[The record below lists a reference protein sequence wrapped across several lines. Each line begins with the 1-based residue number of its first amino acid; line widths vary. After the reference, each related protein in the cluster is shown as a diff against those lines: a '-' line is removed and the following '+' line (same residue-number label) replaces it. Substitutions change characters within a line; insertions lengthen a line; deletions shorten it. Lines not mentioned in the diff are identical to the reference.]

1 MSAQF
6 PVTIAATAAIDA
18 PVPPSALRQL
28 LKNKALVIGGGILLA
43 IVVLAVFAPL
53 FAPFDPYV
61 PDLAYRTVPPVWYDQ
76 GAWLHPL
83 GTDQLGRDYLSR
95 LRYGGRIS
103 LLIGVSVAV
112 ISGLIGTTM
121 GMLAGYFG
129 GRTDMLVSF

>member
-1 MSAQF
+1 M
-6 PVTIAATAAIDA
+6 
-18 PVPPSALRQL
+18 
-28 LKNKALVIGGGILLA
+28 
-43 IVVLAVFAPL
+43 FAPY
-53 FAPFDPYV
+53 DPYV
-61 PDLAYRTVPPVWYDQ
+61 QDLANRTVPPVWYDQ

-95 LRYGGRIS
+95 LIYGGRIS

-129 GRTDMLVSF
+129 GKTDMAGVVPGDHAPVDAGDPGGAGHRRAGRRLALGGDRWCSAC